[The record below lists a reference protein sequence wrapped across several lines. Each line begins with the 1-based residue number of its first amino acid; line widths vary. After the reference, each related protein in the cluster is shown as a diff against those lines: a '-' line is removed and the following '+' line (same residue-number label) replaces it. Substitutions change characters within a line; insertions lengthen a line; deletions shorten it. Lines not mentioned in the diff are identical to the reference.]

1 VPGERALPKTAW
13 SAQLALTAVTS
24 ALQRQVAHVP
34 MASTVGQARQKPTPL
49 RTSVQRATSARLGLF
64 LQQSVLLG
72 SSQLET
78 DSLPVK
84 LAQNW
89 RQRQRAHLGTSAQV
103 AMIRSPVRWEHS
115 TLPSELGQLPTAL
128 LALVVM
134 PVLLLPR
141 RLLKFLARL
150 VTPVQVEPR
159 LLGLLMPPLEV
170 RCVRLGSTAAL
181 VLPPRHLVGL
191 AGTARTML
199 WARLPDGVRPVI
211 TAL

>member
-1 VPGERALPKTAW
+1 MPKTAW

-84 LAQNW
+84 LAQLHSTAQNW

-128 LALVVM
+128 LALVVT